1 MAEDG
6 GAVKAAGA
14 DPRFDYLQERVM
26 TCLKV
31 TDSAFAKLLEGAF
44 RCVGHSNMPRIS

>member
-6 GAVKAAGA
+6 AAVKAAGA
-14 DPRFDYLQERVM
+14 DPRFDYLQERVI

-44 RCVGHSNMPRIS
+44 RCVGHSIMAFTC